1 MPFVHFRMCTCTILV
16 VIFVELKKNGRWNHQ
31 EVPERGRGG
40 MSNDWKPL
48 TQTPKPL
55 KQSKTSSDKTVLA
68 GNVPFLTSSRIPAG
82 NRWAGA
88 CEQWWL
94 YWMFW
99 TATSLIV
106 SCINSLLLKR
116 DAQVSGI
123 RTCCKQ
129 HQCDSWLPCSSLTV
143 HTIRS
148 TQAAF
153 AWQRSLR
160 GLCSTD
166 NPVESW
172 STRCSSD
179 WLLLNCSST
188 KSCTSRTND
197 GCRAK
202 KQQVSEWMAKTVC
215 GFKDEYARAIITF
228 HVVQSVP

>member
-1 MPFVHFRMCTCTILV
+1 
-16 VIFVELKKNGRWNHQ
+16 
-31 EVPERGRGG
+31 

-55 KQSKTSSDKTVLA
+55 KHRITSSDKNMWQVFYFSRKLPISDLQPHTCRQQMSRGMWAMMTLLDVLDCNFSDSFMHKFSA
-68 GNVPFLTSSRIPAG
+68 PERRHPEDYQDVLQPASH
-82 NRWAGA
+82 WY
-88 CEQWWL
+88 QL
-94 YWMFW
+94 YW
-99 TATSLIV
+99 S
-106 SCINSLLLKR
+106 
-116 DAQVSGI
+116 
-123 RTCCKQ
+123 
-129 HQCDSWLPCSSLTV
+129 PCSSLTV

-202 KQQVSEWMAKTVC
+202 KQQASESTAETAC
-215 GFKDEYARAIITF
+215 GLDDEYVDGNFYLSCSTKCPSAF
-228 HVVQSVP
+228 

>member
-1 MPFVHFRMCTCTILV
+1 MEPPR
-16 VIFVELKKNGRWNHQ
+16 NPWGRSWWNEQRLETFHTDGPAPGAKENLIRQ
-31 EVPERGRGG
+31 
-40 MSNDWKPL
+40 NIC
-48 TQTPKPL
+48 
-55 KQSKTSSDKTVLA
+55 DKCSTLA
-68 GNVPFLTSSRIPAG
+68 GNFPFLICSLIPAG
-82 NRWAGA
+82 SRWAEA

-94 YWMFW
+94 YWMFL
-99 TATSLIV
+99 TATSPRV
-106 SCINSLLLKR
+106 SCINSLLLKNKHPEGL
-116 DAQVSGI
+116 SGSAATSI
-123 RTCCKQ
+123 PLKPTIEV
-129 HQCDSWLPCSSLTV
+129 DNWSPCSSLTV

-166 NPVESW
+166 NAVESW

-202 KQQVSEWMAKTVC
+202 KQWASESTAETAW
-215 GFKDEYARAIITF
+215 GFDDWVRWWLFYLSYSTKCPSAF
-228 HVVQSVP
+228 